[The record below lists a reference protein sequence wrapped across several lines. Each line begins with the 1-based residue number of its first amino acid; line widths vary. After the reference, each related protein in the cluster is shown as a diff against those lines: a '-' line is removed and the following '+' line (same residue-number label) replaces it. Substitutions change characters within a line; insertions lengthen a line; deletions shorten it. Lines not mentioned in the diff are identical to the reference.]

1 MTQAA
6 ISCKVHFRPMG
17 SSVRIAALGQVVS
30 RFRRPAI
37 LGGNNAVEGF
47 SLFAAEPVETVS
59 FCPEQQAPF
68 VWLEQTLDR
77 YRLSDSSAESPFELP
92 YPGWI
97 GFFSYDL
104 CRYIESVPSCSQ
116 DDLQMPL
123 MDLAFYDAVIVYD
136 HRTGRAF
143 LAAAEFSGQRETLEQ
158 KFARLE
164 SWVEQSHNLTLE
176 LPASGERADD
186 SDACFGFQANMT
198 QGEYFASLAKIH
210 RHIIDGDV
218 YQINFSQRFEC
229 PFRGDPSGVFLWHST
244 YNPSPY
250 AAYLAADDWAIVSA
264 SPELFFRVE
273 GCDILTR
280 PIKGTRP
287 RKACACNEESKAFN
301 FHQEKDLHES
311 DKDKAEL
318 AMIVDLE
325 RNDLAR
331 VCVPGTRYV
340 KRDRVIEAYPT
351 VFHAFGE
358 IAGTLPRSNDPALFC
373 DILRAIFP
381 GGSITGAPKVRAMEI
396 IEQLEPT
403 RRGVYCGSI
412 GHIGLDFRTVLS
424 IAIRTIVF
432 KSGRAFVQVGGGIV
446 ADSSPQAEWQETL
459 TKAQALLRSVSV
471 CRA

>member
-6 ISCKVHFRPMG
+6 ISCKLHIRPMG
-17 SSVRIAALGQVVS
+17 DSVRIAALGQVVS
-30 RFRRPAI
+30 RCRRPAI
-37 LGGNNAVEGF
+37 LGGNNAVEGY
-47 SLFAAEPVETVS
+47 SLFAAEPVEVAS
-59 FCPEQQAPF
+59 FHVGQHDPF
-68 VWLEQTLDR
+68 LWLEQTLNR
-77 YRLSDSSAESPFELP
+77 YRFCESSGELSADIP

-97 GFFSYDL
+97 GYFSYDL
-104 CRYIESVPSCSQ
+104 CRCIESVPSCSR

-136 HRTGRAF
+136 HRTGRTWLSAV
-143 LAAAEFSGQRETLEQ
+143 EFSGQPETMEQ

-164 SWVEQSHNLTLE
+164 SWIKESQSLILE
-176 LPASGERADD
+176 LPPAGDRVDNSQTHSG
-186 SDACFGFQANMT
+186 FKVNMT
-198 QGEYFASLAKIH
+198 QEEYFASLAKIH
-210 RHIIDGDV
+210 QYIIDGDV

-229 PFRGDPSGVFLWHST
+229 SFQGDPSKVFLWQST

-250 AAYLAADDWAIVSA
+250 AAYLAAGDWAVVSA
-264 SPELFFRVE
+264 SPELFLRID
-273 GCDILTR
+273 GRDILTR

-287 RKACACNEESKAFN
+287 RRACACNDESKAFN
-301 FHQEKDLHES
+301 LQQEKDLHES

-373 DILRAIFP
+373 DILRATFP

-412 GHIGLDFRTVLS
+412 GYIGLNFRTTLN

-459 TKAQALLRSVSV
+459 TKAKALLQSVTT